1 MAEAT
6 GGPARPVRG
15 STVSKEIIQ
24 LLEGIQSSG
33 MIDRGDRS
41 FLEQLLKT
49 LQPLRSI
56 PAIIPDHEEKE
67 AAAAAR
73 TEQQHAAALSDDLD
87 NDYAGFDEDLYES
100 EHGMRL
106 DAHML
111 ANDDVL
117 RDTQLATSRRMLK
130 MQKEYEHLVRFV
142 SKLPRQKGLL
152 GWTHDRADLDR
163 VEELFELRPS
173 KHAPGT
179 IGVFAKV
186 DIPSGTKLQYTG
198 FVMDSDTRNEML
210 KEFVST
216 TVFEFPKKKPA
227 APGPSAPKRNSAA
240 APAAVPSAF
249 EGLYLVGN
257 PMRIG
262 LQINHIDDE
271 NRANID
277 IERNKRANITGAG
290 PVYSDVVSFVVPERE
305 KDSGIDRDEELLTYY
320 SDDFFKKKNPPSC
333 DRCRLRA
340 GNIATTKMCSKQGCE
355 NTRHNVCFL
364 KLAGEKPPEG
374 DEPFTCD
381 DHLDRSYHF
390 HFHRH
395 MQRLREEK
403 RKVVPKA
410 RNTRSGPA
418 DPSALPMHWL
428 PLSGN

>member
-15 STVSKEIIQ
+15 AAVSTEITQ
-24 LLEGIQSSG
+24 LLKGIQRSG
-33 MIDRGDRS
+33 IIDRGDKS
-41 FLEQLLKT
+41 FLEQLLRT
-49 LQPLRSI
+49 LQPLRLI
-56 PAIIPDHEEKE
+56 PAIIPSHEEKE
-67 AAAAAR
+67 AGAASRPGR
-73 TEQQHAAALSDDLD
+73 TEQQHAAALSDDFD
-87 NDYAGFDEDLYES
+87 NDYAGFDDDLYES
-100 EHGMRL
+100 EYGLRL
-106 DAHML
+106 QAHPL

-117 RDTQLATSRRMLK
+117 RDAQLATSRRMLK

-142 SKLPRQKGLL
+142 SKLPRPKGLL
-152 GWTHDRADLDR
+152 GWTHDR
-163 VEELFELRPS
+163 EEMSRIEGLFELRPS

-216 TVFEFPKKKPA
+216 TVLEFPKDSPFA
-227 APGPSAPKRNSAA
+227 
-240 APAAVPSAF
+240 
-249 EGLYLVGN
+249 GLYLVGN

-271 NRANID
+271 NRANIY
-277 IERNKRANITGAG
+277 IERKKRTNMMGAG

-305 KDSGIDRDEELLTYY
+305 KDSGIDAGEELLTYY
-320 SDDFFKKKNPPSC
+320 SDDYFKQKKHPSC
-333 DRCRLRA
+333 DRCRLLA

-390 HFHRH
+390 YFHRH

-403 RKVVPKA
+403 RKIVPKA